1 VPIHHD
7 AQHWCELV
15 AARTPINERERESIK
30 KFLSLAPVLTDP
42 FNEHVDLVHITASA
56 IVVDSFIDPTAT
68 VLHLHKRLNLW
79 LQPGG
84 HIEIG
89 ETPADAALREAHEET
104 GLVVTHPIEGAR
116 FIHVD
121 VHPGPRGHTHF
132 DVRYVVTAPYENPK
146 PGPEESQDVKWFEWE
161 QAVAIADD
169 GLLGA
174 LLVCRAG
181 IAG

>member
-1 VPIHHD
+1 MM
-7 AQHWCELV
+7 QQLLSML
-15 AARTPINERERESIK
+15 RTHKAIDQRERDSIQH
-30 KFLSLAPVLTDP
+30 FLDVVPTLLRPCDEDAGPL
-42 FNEHVDLVHITASA
+42 HVTASA

-104 GLVVTHPIEGAR
+104 GLVVAHPIAGAH

-121 VHPGPRGHTHF
+121 VHPCPRGHTHF
-132 DVRYVVTAPYENPK
+132 DVRYVVTAPYETPK